1 MNNVLIK
8 FINEMNSPKLQIVGQ
23 LEWIVP
29 PHYCPLELQAL
40 LTWSFWAAVT
50 AATDCF
56 DRTPD
61 SSEGSP
67 GLGHFLLPSLEN
79 PDPGFDTKRSQ

>member
-1 MNNVLIK
+1 
-8 FINEMNSPKLQIVGQ
+8 MNSPKLQIVGQ
-23 LEWIVP
+23 LEWIVR
-29 PHYCPLELQAL
+29 PHCCPLELQAL
-40 LTWSFWAAVT
+40 LTWSSWAAAK

-67 GLGHFLLPSLEN
+67 GSGHFRLRSLVN
-79 PDPGFDTKRSQ
+79 PDPGFDSKRSQ